1 MNIVW
6 LQSGG
11 CSGCTMSLL
20 CAEQPDLL
28 TLSQMQGW
36 HWRYFPSLSPQLP
49 HGLDG
54 LLADVEGGRW
64 ELDVLCLEGAVMTGP
79 DESGAYHLAA
89 GMDLAMHDV
98 IMRFVAHARHV
109 VAVGSCAAFGGITAA
124 GTNPGDARGLQYQH
138 NLSGGVLPA
147 DFRAKGGLPVINIA
161 GCPVH
166 PDWVTET
173 LLLLQQG
180 ALTEADLDPLNRPR
194 FYADKLVHHGCSR
207 NEYYEYKA
215 SAEHP
220 GELGCMMEH
229 LGCMGTLAH
238 ADCNQRG
245 WNGGSCCTEGGYP
258 CVDCTAPTFG
268 ARKHAYQET
277 PKLGGI
283 PVGLPTDMPKAWF
296 IALSSLAKAATPER
310 LKRNATAE
318 RAAVSPQ
325 IKEIKL

>member
-28 TLSQMQGW
+28 SLSQLQGW
-36 HWRYFPSLSPQLP
+36 RWRYFPSLSPQLP
-49 HGLDG
+49 KGLPG
-54 LLADVEGGRW
+54 LLAAVEQGEW
-64 ELDVLCLEGAVMTGP
+64 SLDVLCLEGAVMTGP
-79 DESGAYHLAA
+79 DESGAYHIAA
-89 GMDLAMHDV
+89 GMDASMRDV
-98 IMRFVAHARHV
+98 LLRFIEQARYV

-124 GTNPGDARGLQYQH
+124 GPNPGEAVGLQYAH
-138 NLSGGVLPA
+138 HLSGGLLSA
-147 DFRAKGGLPVINIA
+147 TFRSRAGLPVINIA

-173 LLLLQQG
+173 LLLLQQD
-180 ALTEADLDPLNRPR
+180 ALDEADLDPLNRPR

-215 SAEHP
+215 SAEHL

-238 ADCNQRG
+238 ADCNQRS
-245 WNGGSCCTEGGYP
+245 WNGQGCCTDAGYP
-258 CVDCTAPTFG
+258 CIDCTAPTFG
-268 ARKHAYQET
+268 TRRHAYQET

-310 LKRNATAE
+310 LKKNATAE
-318 RAAVSPQ
+318 RPQ
-325 IKEIKL
+325 LPPPVKEIKL

>member
-1 MNIVW
+1 MNIIW

-11 CSGCTMSLL
+11 CSGCTMSLIT
-20 CAEQPDLL
+20 AETPDLL
-28 TLSQMQGW
+28 TLSDMQGW
-36 HWRYFPSLSPQLP
+36 QWRYFPSLSPQLP
-49 HGLDG
+49 NGLAG
-54 LLADVEGGRW
+54 LLEEVESSRW
-64 ELDVLCLEGAVMTGP
+64 VLDVLCLEGSVVTGP
-79 DESGAYHLAA
+79 DQSGAYHPAA
-89 GMDLAMHDV
+89 GMDIAMVEV
-98 IMRFVAHARHV
+98 ISRFIQQARYV
-109 VAVGSCAAFGGITAA
+109 VAVGSCAAFGGITSAA
-124 GTNPGDARGLQYQH
+124 PNPTESVGLQYQH
-138 NLSGGVLPA
+138 NLNGGFLPA
-147 DFRAKGGLPVINIA
+147 EFRSRAGLPVINIA

-173 LLLLQQG
+173 LMLLQDNVLDDN
-180 ALTEADLDPLNRPR
+180 ALDPLNRPR

-215 SAEHP
+215 SAEHL
-220 GELGCMMEH
+220 GEQGCMMEN

-245 WNGGSCCTEGGYP
+245 WNGSSCCTEAGYP

-268 ARKHAYQET
+268 ARRHGYQQT

-296 IALSSLAKAATPER
+296 IALSSLAKAATPDR
-310 LKRNATAE
+310 LRKNATAE
-318 RAAVSPQ
+318 HPVISPE

>member
-11 CSGCTMSLL
+11 CSGCTMSLI
-20 CAEQPDLL
+20 CAENPDFL
-28 TLSQMQGW
+28 TLSEMQGW
-36 HWRYFPSLSPQLP
+36 QWRYFPSLSPQLP
-49 HGLDG
+49 GRLDG
-54 LLADVEGGRW
+54 LLAEVEAGEW
-64 ELDVLCLEGAVMTGP
+64 TLDVLCLEGAVM
-79 DESGAYHLAA
+79 SGEEGAFHMAA
-89 GMDLAMHDV
+89 GLDAVMAEMV
-98 IMRFVAHARHV
+98 TRFIEQARYV

-124 GTNPGDARGLQYQH
+124 APNPGGARGLQYDH
-138 NLSGGVLPA
+138 NLSGGWLGP
-147 DFRAKGGLPVINIA
+147 DFVSRAGLPVINIA

-173 LLLLQQG
+173 LMLLQQD
-180 ALTEADLDPLNRPR
+180 ALSREDLDPLNRPR

-268 ARKHAYQET
+268 ARRHAYQET

-310 LKRNATAE
+310 LKKNATAE
-318 RAAVSPQ
+318 RTRMPPEV
-325 IKEIKL
+325 KEIKL